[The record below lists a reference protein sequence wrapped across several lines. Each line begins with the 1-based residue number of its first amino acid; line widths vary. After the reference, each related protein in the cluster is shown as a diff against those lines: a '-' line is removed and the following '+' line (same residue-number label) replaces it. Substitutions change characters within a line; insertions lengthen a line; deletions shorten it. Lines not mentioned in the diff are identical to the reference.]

1 MTDFALVKHPQ
12 NLDRSRLPTC
22 HSYGRA
28 CYFLASI
35 LVVYTYWKMSRM
47 ESGACGLCGDMAEAT
62 EALCG
67 GAEEAEG
74 KLDYDL

>member
-1 MTDFALVKHPQ
+1 
-12 NLDRSRLPTC
+12 
-22 HSYGRA
+22 
-28 CYFLASI
+28 
-35 LVVYTYWKMSRM
+35 M